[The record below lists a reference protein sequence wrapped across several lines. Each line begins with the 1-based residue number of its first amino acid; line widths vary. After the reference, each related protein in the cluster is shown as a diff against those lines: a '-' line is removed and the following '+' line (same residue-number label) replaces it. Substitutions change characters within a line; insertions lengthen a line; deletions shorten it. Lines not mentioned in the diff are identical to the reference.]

1 MHGVL
6 AYSKLYFTYSKEL
19 KRTALHVLGCD
30 WLMFAQ
36 LTMDLERRGHTKGEK
51 KQRRLRNLRKRHAN
65 RRTGKCK
72 VVRNLTTAFNTASP
86 DDSAVGSSIE
96 PHSSIDHESENGTDR
111 DLSRGSQLHEIY
123 SEPPLEPPI
132 KDDGLPTNPVWEIAR
147 KETNAI
153 KLKYWAEKRER
164 LKRFGLGFEAA
175 IHHAINKPEPPCEY
189 EAAAETIIEKKL
201 GPVERYAVHAYIG
214 ELKRR
219 ESDAVDFARIYR
231 DKMEKCQLE
240 QKQKAVEMKIK
251 QQEQR
256 EFYRNSIQEG
266 RSRAGRILRMAMTK
280 K

>member
-1 MHGVL
+1 M
-6 AYSKLYFTYSKEL
+6 
-19 KRTALHVLGCD
+19 
-30 WLMFAQ
+30 
-36 LTMDLERRGHTKGEK
+36 
-51 KQRRLRNLRKRHAN
+51 
-65 RRTGKCK
+65 
-72 VVRNLTTAFNTASP
+72 
-86 DDSAVGSSIE
+86 
-96 PHSSIDHESENGTDR
+96 
-111 DLSRGSQLHEIY
+111 
-123 SEPPLEPPI
+123 EPPI

-175 IHHAINKPEPPCEY
+175 IHHAINTPETPCEY
-189 EAAAETIIEKKL
+189 EAAAETIIEKNL

-214 ELKRR
+214 ELKKQ

-266 RSRAGRILRMAMTK
+266 RSRAGHILRMAMTK